1 MESHDRMQLAAHQPL
16 KGGNLLVVGLWMR
29 SAIALLDDGLDLDPP
44 ARLERHAAPR
54 MPSTARAPASS

>member
-16 KGGNLLVVGLWMR
+16 KGGNLLVIGLWMR
-29 SAIALLDDGLDLDPP
+29 SAIALLDGLDLDPP
-44 ARLERHAAPR
+44 ARLERDAAPR